1 VDPLDPAPTTSP
13 RPDTGPRTRP
23 CLAAAATVGAA
34 VEIVG
39 IATSPVIA
47 AWLAN
52 DYGLVVV
59 GVYFVLAA
67 GASFLI
73 SLIT

>member
-1 VDPLDPAPTTSP
+1 MDPLDPN
-13 RPDTGPRTRP
+13 PRTRR
-23 CLAAAATVGAA
+23 CLAAAAPIVGAA

-47 AWLAN
+47 AWLAAH
-52 DYGLVVV
+52 YGLPVV

-67 GASFLI
+67 GVSVVI

>member
-1 VDPLDPAPTTSP
+1 MDSFDP
-13 RPDTGPRTRP
+13 RPRTRP
-23 CLAAAATVGAA
+23 CLAAAAPIVGAA

-52 DYGLVVV
+52 DYGLAVV
-59 GVYFVLAA
+59 GLYFVLVA
-67 GASFLI
+67 GVSVVI

>member
-1 VDPLDPAPTTSP
+1 MDPLDPS
-13 RPDTGPRTRP
+13 PRTRQG
-23 CLAAAATVGAA
+23 LAAATPTVGAA

-52 DYGLVVV
+52 DYGLAVV
-59 GVYFVLAA
+59 GLYFVLAA
-67 GASFLI
+67 GVSVVI
-73 SLIT
+73 SLLT

>member
-1 VDPLDPAPTTSP
+1 MDHLEPAPES
-13 RPDTGPRTRP
+13 RRRARLG
-23 CLAAAATVGAA
+23 AAAPTIGAA

-47 AWLAN
+47 SWLAD

-59 GVYFVLAA
+59 GLYFVLAA
-67 GASFLI
+67 GVSFAI
-73 SLIT
+73 SLVT